1 MAAAASQPESLLVRL
16 AHAEHLTPTERS
28 LSTYFEET
36 YPHLAM
42 LDLDAIAREA
52 NASPSSVTRFV
63 RKLGYEDFRSF
74 SRQLKAEVAANFDV
88 PSQRVGAA
96 GRGAAAGQAGAA
108 RTQAG
113 PFAPAM
119 AALENAAAVLDEDE
133 FQAAAALL
141 RDDGRPLYLLAAAT
155 GHPLLEYFGLLLRYY
170 RGGVTL
176 LEEGPTL
183 AHELAHIPADA
194 VLLASAFDRH
204 SKAVQ
209 TAMRHF
215 RDGDR
220 PVILITN
227 RPATPLRRYA
237 SHVLV
242 SGSHPAGTFKS
253 RVGLVAL
260 LEALLAACAPEDAA
274 AEKSAVE
281 GVEQILDELDV
292 FISPARRPSPQ
303 PGRGR

>member
-96 GRGAAAGQAGAA
+96 GRGAAAG
-108 RTQAG
+108 TQAG

-133 FQAAAALL
+133 FLAAAALL

-176 LEEGPTL
+176 FKEGPTL
-183 AHELAHIPADA
+183 AHDLAHIPANA
-194 VLLASAFDRH
+194 VLLASAFDHH

-209 TAMRHF
+209 TAMRRF

-274 AEKSAVE
+274 AEKATVE

-292 FISPARRPSPQ
+292 FISPARRPSPR